1 MPDSSLVHRVFP
13 VINFDHCRE
22 ERATL
27 EVRAAEPLSE
37 HIKYRQQLLAGSL
50 TAPCAL
56 GFQPIAGPE
65 LLATAQEFDNQVILR
80 GEIPVQRH
88 LRRAGPGDD
97 GIDSHRPD
105 AFPAEQLVGGSAYP
119 FAPAVLALVP

>member
-13 VINFDHCRE
+13 VINLDHCGE
-22 ERATL
+22 ERTTL
-27 EVRAAEPLSE
+27 EVRAAEPLRE
-37 HIKYRQQLLAGSL
+37 HVKYRQQLLAGSL
-50 TAPCAL
+50 TAPRAL

-65 LLATAQEFDNQVILR
+65 LLAAAQEFDNQVILR

-97 GIDSHRPD
+97 GIDSDGPD
-105 AFPAEQLVGGSAYP
+105 TFAAEQFVGGPAYP
-119 FAPAVLALVP
+119 FAPAVLTVVS